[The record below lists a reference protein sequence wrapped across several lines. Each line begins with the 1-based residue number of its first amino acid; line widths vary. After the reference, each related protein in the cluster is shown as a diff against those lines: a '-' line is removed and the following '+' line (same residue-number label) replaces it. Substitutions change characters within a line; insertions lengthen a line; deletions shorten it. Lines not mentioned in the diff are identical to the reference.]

1 MTSTADKS
9 TIGTIKIALTIAL
22 LMAST
27 SLAAQ
32 RKQQKLNSWGIV
44 PANYSGITKIDEGLY
59 AICDDK
65 DKCDGFTLLRIEQN
79 RKTGK
84 ITDIKHETPS
94 KMAERRKEG
103 KGQYRDCEG
112 IAFCAERN
120 TVFVSGEEDQRI
132 LEYTLN
138 GEPTGKELNI
148 PECFATQNRRTNYGF
163 EALTY
168 NNKTRT
174 FWTTTESTLKQD
186 GESASLQNL
195 DVENVLRL
203 QSFDIDL
210 QPRQQF
216 VYRMDRPTV
225 RKSLGTYIHGVPS
238 LLALDDG
245 SLIVMEREEFVPRK
259 YIGAFC
265 CIKLYRIVP
274 NQESESTVPNNLW
287 SAQNHEVSTAKLS
300 DIKPLE
306 KEFLTEFTT
315 YLRARKMNLAN
326 YEGMCLG
333 QTLDD
338 GRPTLLLIADS
349 QGGQGNKL
357 FHLKD
362 YIKVLP
368 LTYSKQ

>member
-1 MTSTADKS
+1 MVHTTLNQAS
-9 TIGTIKIALTIAL
+9 GTMKIALTAML
-22 LMAST
+22 FMAST
-27 SLAAQ
+27 NLGAQ
-32 RKQQKLNSWGIV
+32 LKQQKMNSWGIV

-65 DKCDGFTLLRIEQN
+65 DMCDGFTLLRIKQDG
-79 RKTGK
+79 KTGK

-94 KMAERRKEG
+94 KMAERRSEG

-132 LEYTLN
+132 LEYTLD
-138 GEPTGKELNI
+138 GEPTGKELGV
-148 PECFATQNRRTNYGF
+148 PECFATPNRRTNYGF

-168 NNKTRT
+168 NNHTRT

-186 GESASLQNL
+186 GESASLQNR

-203 QSFDIDL
+203 QSFGIHL
-210 QPRQQF
+210 QPRQQY
-216 VYRMDRPTV
+216 VYRMDKPTA
-225 RKSLGTYIHGVPS
+225 RKSQGTYIHGIPS

-265 CIKLYRIVP
+265 RIKLFRIVP
-274 NQESESTVPNNLW
+274 NRDS
-287 SAQNHEVSTAKLS
+287 EVSIAKLS
-300 DIKPLE
+300 DTKPLE
-306 KEFLTEFTT
+306 KELLTEFTT
-315 YLRARKMNLAN
+315 YLRARKLNLAN
-326 YEGMCLG
+326 YEGMCFG
-333 QTLDD
+333 QTLDN
-338 GRPTLLLIADS
+338 GRPTLLLLCDS

-362 YIKVLP
+362 YIRVIVLP
-368 LTYSKQ
+368 FSKQ